1 MVLLIIMSVQLKTT
15 DAKAFVVGDDDG
27 WGLKV
32 GNWAQGKNL
41 RAGDTLLFKYD
52 PNKYNVVV
60 IDGEQDYN
68 NCNTPKNA
76 KTYDSG
82 EDYIILN
89 RGMNYFI
96 SNLPGMCTAG
106 VRMAVNGA
114 Y

>member
-52 PNKYNVVV
+52 PDKYNVVV
-60 IDGEQDYN
+60 LDSEEAYN
-68 NCNTPKNA
+68 NCNTPPGA
-76 KTYDSG
+76 PVYDSG
-82 EDYIILN
+82 EDPIPLQK
-89 RGMNYFI
+89 GMNYFI
-96 SNLPGMCTAG
+96 CNLPGMCTAG
-106 VRMAVNGA
+106 VKMAINGA